1 MKKVKN
7 KKLYGGGG
15 EVVAP
20 SEDISK
26 HKNYY
31 VNNLTL
37 LSEDEKKALIKASE
51 ISGVS
56 PEIIWTNMM
65 AEGMDIY
72 LQDAKKGYYTKTDDG
87 YIDGFQYFGF
97 DTLGDSLPN
106 NKYLP
111 KDISYTTE
119 RKLAEEELKKYQNSP
134 HLTQAEKDRFN
145 DPAIFMTSNEKGETV
160 NYASPKS
167 LTDAFYMMGAELR
180 TRKDTLETYASKN
193 NIELS
198 PKSKDFFTYVSYNSG
213 EGNMQKMLTSYN
225 TKGYLKDDNYLENKP
240 DKYWEDSY
248 TYAQKRIKNQTD
260 VQSTQYLSSNPIITK
275 TELAKEENPV
285 LDKINTI
292 PLNKSFDNLNTTIN
306 TPTLKKINKY
316 KLGGTLT
323 GGEGSD
329 SNVKNTA
336 SLYQRLLE
344 KKIIDSNIT
353 ELQFSQLPKEQ
364 IDSYFKKYGEVI
376 GAKTQA
382 EVDAMPGEKQYLTP
396 TIFTGMQATN
406 STGQTFDTA
415 FATARKAGLKEFNY
429 SGKLYSTELG
439 NSNSTPAVTSKP
451 MVDSGAATQ
460 INTDYMANIV
470 QKKYGGALPSYN
482 IGGSIGTAAGQ
493 AMQFIPGLGP
503 IASAIATPL
512 LTEVGNAISG
522 ELSKTKIP
530 VAKEVAKTIN
540 PIGSYKQ
547 GGLIQYAAGG
557 KPTGEDG
564 YVQPKE
570 VYDYLI
576 SKGLSKEHALGML
589 ANVQYESSFRPHAI
603 GDEGTSGGLFQHHNE
618 RFDAM
623 KKYAGE
629 DWATDWKGQ
638 VDYAL
643 SEADTKK
650 YTSQK
655 FTSPSEAS
663 MWFTK
668 NWERPDKAD
677 EKAKERVT
685 ALESFTFANEDN
697 TTFIDGAQGR
707 IIAAGNKAMQSQP
720 NPMILKY
727 KDKVNA
733 LNSSIKKY
741 GGQVAQNVVATSG
754 GKFEDLG
761 GNILLAKGNLHS
773 QGGIKLDTNSAGGF
787 DGIADIEVEDGEPII
802 TDAGDTGYVI
812 NRDIAKPYIKLLKQL
827 GDRHDKVSETGR
839 TLFKQEMIKK
849 NEAMKASKGLETGA
863 TQSFEYGGGFP
874 IDPMY
879 GQGAYGT
886 SDPEF
891 ISMADPATFS
901 ADWQE
906 MPTPPAIAM
915 QYLAGVSNTSGIVGD
930 KRLQLSQYDFS
941 RTTPQLASYDNIN
954 MTNNAASNKVISSDT
969 AGGGST
975 YRGMGD
981 AGNTE
986 LKTPKGDMLQLA
998 GMAIPTLYNLGRGLF
1013 DKAEVVDPAYN
1024 PYEGK
1029 ALSTLASRTYN
1040 PQAIQNQLDR
1050 TFTAGRQDIN
1060 NMTSSA
1066 GSRLGNV
1073 QNLYGNLGQQRAAA
1087 DLQGQQMNNQYK
1099 ADYASAL
1106 DNFGRQRQAAEGVAD
1121 EYNWANRVAKD
1132 QFLSEGVS
1140 NIGQS
1145 LTAFGQQKNAST
1157 TNAIGLKILNEAFP
1171 NYYFDAGTIN
1181 QMISGTKPS
1190 WMDEA
1195 EYQEAKILLY
1205 RSGLI
1210 KKPE

>member
-1 MKKVKN
+1 MKKFKY
-7 KKLYGGGG
+7 KYGGPG
-15 EVVAP
+15 
-20 SEDISK
+20 
-26 HKNYY
+26 
-31 VNNLTL
+31 
-37 LSEDEKKALIKASE
+37 DEQVKK
-51 ISGVS
+51 
-56 PEIIWTNMM
+56 
-65 AEGMDIY
+65 
-72 LQDAKKGYYTKTDDG
+72 
-87 YIDGFQYFGF
+87 
-97 DTLGDSLPN
+97 
-106 NKYLP
+106 
-111 KDISYTTE
+111 
-119 RKLAEEELKKYQNSP
+119 
-134 HLTQAEKDRFN
+134 
-145 DPAIFMTSNEKGETV
+145 
-160 NYASPKS
+160 
-167 LTDAFYMMGAELR
+167 
-180 TRKDTLETYASKN
+180 
-193 NIELS
+193 
-198 PKSKDFFTYVSYNSG
+198 
-213 EGNMQKMLTSYN
+213 
-225 TKGYLKDDNYLENKP
+225 
-240 DKYWEDSY
+240 
-248 TYAQKRIKNQTD
+248 
-260 VQSTQYLSSNPIITK
+260 
-275 TELAKEENPV
+275 
-285 LDKINTI
+285 
-292 PLNKSFDNLNTTIN
+292 
-306 TPTLKKINKY
+306 
-316 KLGGTLT
+316 
-323 GGEGSD
+323 
-329 SNVKNTA
+329 TA
-336 SLYQRLLE
+336 SLYQRLLD
-344 KKIIDSNIT
+344 KKIIDSNMT
-353 ELQFSQLPKEQ
+353 ELQFSELPKEQ

-382 EVDAMPGEKQYLTP
+382 EIDAMPGTKEYLTP
-396 TIFTGMQATN
+396 TIFTGKEATN

-439 NSNSTPAVTSKP
+439 NSNSTPAVTAKP

-522 ELSKTKIP
+522 ELGKTKIP

-540 PIGSYKQ
+540 PTGTFRYGGNIPQYK
-547 GGLIQYAAGG
+547 AGG
-557 KPTGEDG
+557 KPTGGEDG

-603 GDEGTSGGLFQHHNE
+603 GDGGTSGGLFQHHNE

-623 KKYAGE
+623 KSHAGD
-629 DWATDWKGQ
+629 DWATDWKAQ

-643 SEADTKK
+643 SEEDTKK
-650 YTSQK
+650 YTAQK
-655 FTSPSEAS
+655 FSNAQEAS

-668 NWERPDKAD
+668 NWERPADAELKAQ
-677 EKAKERVT
+677 ERIA
-685 ALESFTFANEDN
+685 ALNDFTFANGDN

-812 NRDIAKPYIKLLKQL
+812 NRDVAKPYIKLLKQL

-863 TQSFEYGGGFP
+863 TQSFKYGGGFP

-975 YRGMGD
+975 YRGRGMGD